1 MFCCVPDYSSD
12 DEREEA
18 AEETRRKKT
27 KHKKHD
33 RRKSSSKANVEEK
46 DSVGANEQSKI
57 TTGASSCS
65 TANRGRPRKRKLG
78 NTSLDEGKEQVICG
92 MCNKHYKNEHS
103 LKQHVR
109 GYHKNQTMEL
119 SADESGTGS
128 DSEVVCMVCQK
139 GYKNVKSYRHHY
151 RLKHRGT
158 LPEEYV
164 VRRSTK
170 EYKPTRGESDA
181 VRGSGNFNIQGIDG
195 NTEEETPT
203 TGHLKGTTS
212 TAKRDSSKGSSR
224 ERKVKGGNSSA
235 VDGEGMHMCPYCIVG
250 YQRPCHLSRHIS
262 HNHGKEWISD
272 KGKPN
277 GTTTEEESENS
288 QMDKKDVKDLRR
300 VPCTFCSKMYKTR
313 KTMRAHR
320 RKEHRDMMPNLRTLK
335 LDRGMTKQIK
345 SSEEHEN
352 SMMSFSSEEDM
363 SMEEIPCS
371 NNSMPYKSK
380 HSENMQGSND
390 HSNKVIFS
398 EFVDSEDDT
407 GHTTNEDSECSA
419 FEGDSEVESS
429 VGRVPCPFCSNTYK
443 AKKYMKAH
451 CRNKHRNEILVS
463 NQYSSET
470 EGTVNRATGVPC
482 PLCSKLFENS
492 ETMTTHFKT
501 GHFGGRSFN
510 PDLVNMEGE
519 NQTKAELE
527 RKKERIYCPL
537 CPKSYKH
544 KKSLRAHCIQD
555 HIGKDVVVGTFR
567 STEEEDTTE
576 PGKSGTQ
583 EKLVNMPVIVDCSTS
598 MYIICG
604 CGLVF
609 RTERNRHLHML
620 TLGKY
625 HTNHSYQIVGTQ
637 QMIEMGTLQCGFC
650 GSRFRSN
657 DALRRHLNDFHFDR
671 REAEKELD
679 INVDAS
685 NFLRFNKSPKNT
697 TTSYTEKSPSSSQ
710 ENYPKRD
717 PLEQAANSKMNRCIS
732 DEGIVKEVLTN
743 ASNKTGP
750 IRLLDAESPKKC
762 NQKFQNFFITFTE
775 EKNDY
780 VRIVSRNSEDKV
792 KKHSLG
798 ESKSPGFNRAN
809 ENKRQKFGDQEMAEE
824 HNITRTSSVLFDKD
838 KVKAV
843 NVGVDEDTSS
853 EGDKSPDQASS
864 SDPLTVNVQ
873 QYLTRS
879 PTRFSPFVKL
889 TNICEGQKKFDPKKP
904 WNKYAPAKPVTKTMS
919 SGNQL
924 LGVVSRRKSLESK
937 KVKFRDENG
946 AEITYFQAEQ
956 TSTSG
961 NDSENYLQKYD
972 QAALA
977 FSDQE
982 DSCETS
988 NVEVVNVE
996 DQGDSSPTE
1005 ENDDIEDMSEVDEWD
1020 NAVGQQSSASTY
1032 GLISDQPSVDNREA
1046 QKSSAAEKKQKKKSP
1061 QKSKKCSPSKKST
1074 PGKRALFSGKMETEN
1089 TSRNINKNA
1098 VSEVSSA
1105 QGLRSG
1111 KTKLRVPAQ
1120 GGISRR
1126 RNAKTS
1132 QPYLKRNTSAFKIQA
1147 VKKKLLKGTKILSSE
1162 PKRVSPRLK
1171 KQPTTQEE
1179 DVAPDPNVP
1188 ETITLGAAEFGEN
1201 RIQRIEKLKLQ
1212 TEVLLHQIN
1221 EMNDLPQEAQVDE
1234 GRITMTGPEP
1244 FSTNAKRK
1252 VSKLKASKFKS
1263 VRRSKRTAM
1272 SMTSEEV
1279 PITPEKNI
1287 EDSIHFPQ
1295 QSGVAD
1301 MKKVLKSNCNFESV
1315 QKSAADLI
1323 SEEQYEDDSVPKH
1336 RTTEAV
1342 ETNTSSRRTRS
1353 CSPMKQRRTPPS
1365 KPYVSESLVVSNAAA
1380 GGTQQAEHALSTAKT
1395 PVVKLSKLEEQWSGQ
1410 YLKFLSNVDKSSK
1423 SSPQLNEHRMEKS
1436 DKSKSRN
1443 FRRRSYSADSSL
1455 DVGEGSE
1462 MITKSGNSGDGVGLL
1477 KSLGLH
1483 LNGNDD
1489 EEIEKSALQT
1499 KKENQQCKKRPLQ
1512 PTITNKG
1519 DAEENFNHQTDVP
1532 NSGDGNNVEI
1542 IQMVDDAVT
1551 GENNE
1556 DIMESTLTQEE
1567 LQITN
1572 EVDNVKVN
1580 RTVID
1585 GIIKNQPQVLFV
1597 HKDEVIYADED
1608 SVVQVDR
1615 EEINNLKDQVS
1626 KKRSKKVFSRKRK
1639 AGEDPPFV
1647 DETDGNV
1654 QTEPFVK
1661 KDVFSPS
1668 IRNVLNEIEPKHAPL
1683 KPVKALEIRV
1693 VSDDEI
1699 VSSTIVEGSFAK
1711 QDLASRIVALMEFAE
1726 DPEVVAPVKQVTE
1739 PSFVI
1744 KKDVQTKFSC
1754 HKCDITFNM
1763 KSNLKRHKST
1773 CHPEDEFRSFDI
1785 GKKSNIPVNVEL
1797 EEQDNVQ
1804 AQGILSDSVAP
1815 ENISLSD
1822 YEEEIREGLREM
1834 YGGALDVELKV
1845 KKLKLRDT
1853 IHIDGLILLRKH
1865 KNTWK
1870 IMNDEHLSDS
1880 LLLLSANTDKSSC
1893 CKKVELVKKTEVK
1906 DKKPRKFIELE
1917 EQNPI
1922 IDNHLSVEQQ
1932 NNAAASSV
1940 IAVTSSVIAATSSV
1954 IASTSSVIAPTSSVP
1969 ASTSSLIPATSSVAD
1984 TELVAESQNSS
1995 LMKESVLKRSHKKKT
2010 HSLKSSKD
2018 SNSEAKA
2025 KKKSDPAPLTDF
2037 EKAILEPKKKH
2048 KKHKR
2053 KTSVVESGKET
2064 NTNDCEDKSKS
2075 THKNEKDLKDKKGK
2089 VRNDKE
2095 TVVPKSKIVQKIL
2108 REKAKEEEMENM
2120 KFVPVTGEPL
2130 PSFEE
2135 ILQQKSKPI
2144 DHKFTVK
2151 NDKEGEN
2158 VAQDKGEEE
2167 DESPETGVESPND
2180 FSSTSSSGSS
2190 GNKISTLMSVK
2201 LSKVA
2206 RDNQEREEV
2215 LAAITGKPKT
2225 KPFRIPKTVSSEMET
2240 LVEWKSPL
2248 QDIGQIEKFRF
2259 GGKQGVGP
2267 SMLSKTSVIS
2277 SVSVNYDAILS
2288 DVEKPE
2294 GVIKHSVVL
2303 PLELRKSE
2311 EPSTSSGN
2319 KQAVDLEV
2327 SPVKKPRIETISWK
2341 DEDIMTPDS
2350 TTPDRY
2356 LEMENA
2362 ETEMAPVKE
2371 AKSAE
2376 ANPPGPSTLSSNV
2389 SSTGK
2394 LGRLKNPFQK
2404 IITCSRVYSILKC
2417 CLV

>member
-12 DEREEA
+12 DESEEA
-18 AEETRRKKT
+18 AEETRRKKH
-27 KHKKHD
+27 KRKKHD

-46 DSVGANEQSKI
+46 DSVEANAQSKI
-57 TTGASSCS
+57 PTGASSCS
-65 TANRGRPRKRKLG
+65 PLKRGRPRKRKQG

-92 MCNKHYKNEHS
+92 MCNKRYKNNHS
-103 LKQHVR
+103 LKQHIR
-109 GYHKNQTMEL
+109 EYHKNQTMEL

-139 GYKNVKSYRHHY
+139 AYKNVRSYRHHY
-151 RLKHRGT
+151 RLKHGGT

-170 EYKPTRGESDA
+170 ESKCTRGESDI
-181 VRGSGNFNIQGIDG
+181 VSGPGNSNIQGIDG

-203 TGHLKGTTS
+203 TGHLKGNSS

-224 ERKVKGGNSSA
+224 ERKVKSGNSSA
-235 VDGEGMHMCPYCIVG
+235 VDGEGMHMCPYCVVG

-272 KGKPN
+272 KDKPN
-277 GTTTEEESENS
+277 DTTTEEESENVNE
-288 QMDKKDVKDLRR
+288 KDGKDLRQ

-320 RKEHRDMMPNLRTLK
+320 AREHRDMLSNLRTFK
-335 LDRGMTKQIK
+335 LDRGETKQIK
-345 SSEEHEN
+345 FSEEHEN

-371 NNSMPYKSK
+371 NNSMPYKLRP
-380 HSENMQGSND
+380 SENMQGSND
-390 HSNKVIFS
+390 HRNKVTSS
-398 EFVDSEDDT
+398 EFVDSEDDA
-407 GHTTNEDSECSA
+407 GHTTNEDSECSV

-429 VGRVPCPFCSNTYK
+429 ANRVHCPFCSNTYK

-451 CRNKHRNEILVS
+451 CRKKHRNEILVS
-463 NQYSSET
+463 NKDVSET
-470 EGTVNRATGVPC
+470 EETVIKSEKKNNRATGVPC
-482 PLCSKLFENS
+482 PLCSKSFENS

-510 PDLVNMEGE
+510 PDLVSMESE
-519 NQTKAELE
+519 NNTKAEQE
-527 RKKERIYCPL
+527 RMKERIYCPL

-567 STEEEDTTE
+567 TTDEEDATE

-583 EKLVNMPVIVDCSTS
+583 EKLVSMPVIVDCSTS

-637 QMIEMGTLQCGFC
+637 QMIEMGTLRCGFC

-671 REAEKELD
+671 REAEKEFD

-685 NFLRFNKSPKNT
+685 NFLRFNKSST
-697 TTSYTEKSPSSSQ
+697 ASYPEKSPSSIR

-717 PLEQAANSKMNRCIS
+717 SLEQAANSKMNRCIS

-750 IRLLDAESPKKC
+750 IRLLDAESPKKF

-780 VRIVSRNSEDKV
+780 VRIVSRNSEGKV
-792 KKHSLG
+792 KKHSSG
-798 ESKSPGFNRAN
+798 DRKSALNEAN
-809 ENKRQKFGDQEMAEE
+809 ENKRQKIGDQEMAEG
-824 HNITRTSSVLFDKD
+824 NNNTKSASVVFDKD

-853 EGDKSPDQASS
+853 EGDKSPEQASG

-889 TNICEGQKKFDPKKP
+889 TNICEGQQKFDPKKP
-904 WNKYAPAKPVTKTMS
+904 WNKYAPTKPVTKTMS

-924 LGVVSRRKSLESK
+924 LGLNSRRKSLESK

-946 AEITYFQAEQ
+946 AAISYSQAEQ
-956 TSTSG
+956 ASTNG
-961 NDSENYLQKYD
+961 NDLENCLQKYD
-972 QAALA
+972 QAASA

-982 DSCETS
+982 MDDSCETS

-1005 ENDDIEDMSEVDEWD
+1005 ENDDIEDMVEVDELD
-1020 NAVGQQSSASTY
+1020 NAIGQQTTASTY
-1032 GLISDQPSVDNREA
+1032 GLTSDQPSVDDGEA
-1046 QKSSAAEKKQKKKSP
+1046 KKSSAAEKKQKKKSP
-1061 QKSKKCSPSKKST
+1061 PKSKKCSPAKKST

-1089 TSRNINKNA
+1089 TRRNNTENASRSSIHS

-1105 QGLRSG
+1105 QSLRSG

-1126 RNAKTS
+1126 RNTKTS

-1147 VKKKLLKGTKILSSE
+1147 VKKKLLKVTKISSSE

-1171 KQPTTQEE
+1171 KQPTKQEE
-1179 DVAPDPNVP
+1179 DVVVLDPNVP
-1188 ETITLGAAEFGEN
+1188 ESITLETAEFGEN
-1201 RIQRIEKLKLQ
+1201 RTQRIQKLKLQ
-1212 TEVLLHQIN
+1212 AEVLLHQIN
-1221 EMNDLPQEAQVDE
+1221 EMHDLPPQVAKVDE
-1234 GRITMTGPEP
+1234 RTVTTAGTDP

-1252 VSKLKASKFKS
+1252 VSKLKASKSKS
-1263 VRRSKRTAM
+1263 VRRSKRTAV

-1295 QSGVAD
+1295 PSGVAD
-1301 MKKVLKSNCNFESV
+1301 MKKVLKSNCDFESV
-1315 QKSAADLI
+1315 QESAADLI
-1323 SEEQYEDDSVPKH
+1323 SEEQYEDSNISRH
-1336 RTTEAV
+1336 RTIERV

-1353 CSPMKQRRTPPS
+1353 CSPTKQRRTPPS
-1365 KPYVSESLVVSNAAA
+1365 KLNVSESLVVSKAAA
-1380 GGTQQAEHALSTAKT
+1380 GGKQQVKHGLFTMKT

-1423 SSPQLNEHRMEKS
+1423 SSPQWNEQGMERS

-1455 DVGEGSE
+1455 NVGEGSE
-1462 MITKSGNSGDGVGLL
+1462 MTTKSGNSGDGEGLL
-1477 KSLGLH
+1477 KCLGLH
-1483 LNGNDD
+1483 LNRNG
-1489 EEIEKSALQT
+1489 EEEMEKSAPEM
-1499 KKENQQCKKRPLQ
+1499 KKENQQCKERPLQ
-1512 PTITNKG
+1512 PTVTKKG
-1519 DAEENFNHQTDVP
+1519 EECVNHQTDVT
-1532 NSGDGNNVEI
+1532 NSGDGNNEEI
-1542 IQMVDDAVT
+1542 IQKVDDAEIC
-1551 GENNE
+1551 ENNA
-1556 DIMESTLTQEE
+1556 DLMESTVTQE

-1572 EVDNVKVN
+1572 EVGNVKVN
-1580 RTVID
+1580 RTVVD
-1585 GIIKNQPQVLFV
+1585 GVIKDQPQVLFV

-1608 SVVQVDR
+1608 SVVQVDK
-1615 EEINNLKDQVS
+1615 EEIKNLKDQVS
-1626 KKRSKKVFSRKRK
+1626 KKRSKKEFSRKRK
-1639 AGEDPPFV
+1639 AGEDSPFV

-1654 QTEPFVK
+1654 QAEPSVK
-1661 KDVFSPS
+1661 KEVFSPS
-1668 IRNVLNEIEPKHAPL
+1668 IRSVLNEIEPKHAPL

-1711 QDLASRIVALMEFAE
+1711 QDIASRIVALMEFAE
-1726 DPEVVAPVKQVTE
+1726 DPEVMVPVKQVTE

-1744 KKDVQTKFSC
+1744 KKDVPTKFSC

-1785 GKKSNIPVNVEL
+1785 GKKSNVPVNVEL
-1797 EEQDNVQ
+1797 EEQDNLQ
-1804 AQGILSDSVAP
+1804 EQDILSDAVAP

-1845 KKLKLRDT
+1845 KKLKLQDT
-1853 IHIDGLILLRKH
+1853 INIDGLILRREH

-1870 IMNDEHLSDS
+1870 IMNNEHLSDS
-1880 LLLLSANTDKSSC
+1880 LLLSENTDKSSC
-1893 CKKVELVKKTEVK
+1893 CKKVELVKTEVK
-1906 DKKPRKFIELE
+1906 DKTPRKFVEAQ
-1917 EQNPI
+1917 EQNPF
-1922 IDNHLSVEQQ
+1922 IDNHSSVEQQ
-1932 NNAAASSV
+1932 NIAAASSV
-1940 IAVTSSVIAATSSV
+1940 IACTSSV
-1954 IASTSSVIAPTSSVP
+1954 IASSSSVTASTSSVIPFTSSV
-1969 ASTSSLIPATSSVAD
+1969 VD

-1995 LMKESVLKRSHKKKT
+1995 LLKESLPKRSHKKKT
-2010 HSLKSSKD
+2010 HSSKSSKD

-2025 KKKSDPAPLTDF
+2025 KKKSDPPPLTDF
-2037 EKAILEPKKKH
+2037 ERAILEPKKKH

-2053 KTSVVESGKET
+2053 KASVVESGKET
-2064 NTNDCEDKSKS
+2064 SPNDCEVKSKS
-2075 THKNEKDLKDKKGK
+2075 IRANEKDLKDKGGK

-2120 KFVPVTGEPL
+2120 KFVPVTDKPL

-2144 DHKFTVK
+2144 DHEFTEK
-2151 NDKEGEN
+2151 NYKEAEN
-2158 VAQDKGEEE
+2158 FAQDRGEEG

-2180 FSSTSSSGSS
+2180 FSSTSSSSSS
-2190 GNKISTLMSVK
+2190 GNKISTLNSVK

-2206 RDNQEREEV
+2206 KDSQEREEV

-2240 LVEWKSPL
+2240 LVQWKSPL

-2259 GGKQGVGP
+2259 GEKQIVGP
-2267 SMLSKTSVIS
+2267 SMLSKTSVVS
-2277 SVSVNYDAILS
+2277 SVSVNCDAILS

-2294 GVIKHSVVL
+2294 GVIKHSIVL
-2303 PLELRKSE
+2303 PLELSKSE

-2319 KQAVDLEV
+2319 RQAVDLEV
-2327 SPVKKPRIETISWK
+2327 SPVKKPRIEMISWK

-2362 ETEMAPVKE
+2362 ETEMAPIKE

-2376 ANPPGPSTLSSNV
+2376 ANNLPGQSTLSSNV

-2394 LGRLKNPFQK
+2394 LGGLKK
-2404 IITCSRVYSILKC
+2404 LSKRK
-2417 CLV
+2417 